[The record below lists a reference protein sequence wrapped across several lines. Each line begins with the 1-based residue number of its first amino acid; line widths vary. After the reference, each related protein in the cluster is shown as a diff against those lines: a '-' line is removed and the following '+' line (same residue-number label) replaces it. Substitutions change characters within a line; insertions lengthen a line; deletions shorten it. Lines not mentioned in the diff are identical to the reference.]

1 MRPTILGIDPGT
13 TTGYAVLDVTGNL
26 LKKGSAKNIS
36 MGSLISKVIRSGNP
50 IIIGC
55 DKKTTPWF
63 VEKMAA
69 QLGAKVIYPAKDLLK
84 EEKKGLVNIKTEND
98 HETDALASA
107 FFAYEQVKGLFSK
120 IDYVLEKKDKTA
132 LSDNLKAFMIKHEK
146 INIEEAIRFLERKPQ
161 PVKFKIPKQRIET
174 TPIKELERLKQRILI
189 LEEKNKDLQG
199 QLGEARKKAMVL
211 ERTTNNAPKDP
222 VIRQKDRQIVLLSQ
236 RLREMKLQISELN
249 NRLHLTVD
257 FVADLNDKV
266 LIKKLRNLTMNEFED
281 KQFLKIREGDI
292 LLVKD
297 PNIVSHKLLEIL
309 QDKVK
314 IIITREKVTVKK
326 GFVYLNASNLK
337 LKQIEDYAIVGKQD
351 LERELARANVLDNVL
366 QSYREERFRE

>member
-1 MRPTILGIDPGT
+1 
-13 TTGYAVLDVTGNL
+13 
-26 LKKGSAKNIS
+26 
-36 MGSLISKVIRSGNP
+36 
-50 IIIGC
+50 
-55 DKKTTPWF
+55 
-63 VEKMAA
+63 
-69 QLGAKVIYPAKDLLK
+69 
-84 EEKKGLVNIKTEND
+84 VNIKTEND

>member
-292 LLVKD
+292 LLVKN

>member
-189 LEEKNKDLQG
+189 LEENNKDLQG

>member
-1 MRPTILGIDPGT
+1 
-13 TTGYAVLDVTGNL
+13 
-26 LKKGSAKNIS
+26 
-36 MGSLISKVIRSGNP
+36 
-50 IIIGC
+50 
-55 DKKTTPWF
+55 
-63 VEKMAA
+63 
-69 QLGAKVIYPAKDLLK
+69 
-84 EEKKGLVNIKTEND
+84 
-98 HETDALASA
+98 
-107 FFAYEQVKGLFSK
+107 
-120 IDYVLEKKDKTA
+120 
-132 LSDNLKAFMIKHEK
+132 
-146 INIEEAIRFLERKPQ
+146 LERKPQ

>member
-1 MRPTILGIDPGT
+1 M
-13 TTGYAVLDVTGNL
+13 
-26 LKKGSAKNIS
+26 
-36 MGSLISKVIRSGNP
+36 
-50 IIIGC
+50 
-55 DKKTTPWF
+55 
-63 VEKMAA
+63 
-69 QLGAKVIYPAKDLLK
+69 
-84 EEKKGLVNIKTEND
+84 NIKTEND

>member
-55 DKKTTPWF
+55 DKKTTQWF

-146 INIEEAIRFLERKPQ
+146 INIEDAIRFLERKPQ